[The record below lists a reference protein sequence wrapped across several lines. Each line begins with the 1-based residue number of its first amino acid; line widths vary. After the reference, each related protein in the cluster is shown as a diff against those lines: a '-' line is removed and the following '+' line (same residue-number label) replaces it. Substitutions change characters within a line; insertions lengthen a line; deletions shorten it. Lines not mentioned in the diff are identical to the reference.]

1 MPGMPYKIKSIVT
14 RKLEDVNHFHHYLCR
29 QLKGGGMEI
38 FMQDKNIKVKDVCK
52 CFGKTQVLNHVNME
66 CNQGEITGIIGR
78 NGAGKT
84 VLFKIICGLLSLDSG
99 EIVIN
104 GTKREKQADVLPSV
118 GIIIE
123 EPAFLKNNSGI
134 KNLEYLYMINNK
146 NNRPYL
152 ESIMDKVGLDPKS
165 KKHVGKY
172 SMGMRQRLAI
182 AQSIMEEPDFLVLD
196 EPFNGL
202 DNHGV
207 DEMRELFLELKKSG
221 KIILIASHNSE
232 DINILCDH
240 VYSMESGNLEAVR

>member
-1 MPGMPYKIKSIVT
+1 
-14 RKLEDVNHFHHYLCR
+14 
-29 QLKGGGMEI
+29 
-38 FMQDKNIKVKDVCK
+38 MQDKNIKVKDVCK

-123 EPAFLKNNSGI
+123 EPAFFKNYSGI

>member
-1 MPGMPYKIKSIVT
+1 MRSDFTK
-14 RKLEDVNHFHHYLCR
+14 
-29 QLKGGGMEI
+29 
-38 FMQDKNIKVKDVCK
+38 DKNIKVKDVCK

>member
-1 MPGMPYKIKSIVT
+1 
-14 RKLEDVNHFHHYLCR
+14 
-29 QLKGGGMEI
+29 
-38 FMQDKNIKVKDVCK
+38 MQDKNIKVKDVCK

-99 EIVIN
+99 EILIN
-104 GTKREKQADVLPSV
+104 GIKRERQADVLPSV

-123 EPAFLKNNSGI
+123 EPAFLKYYSGI
-134 KNLEYLYMINNK
+134 KNLEYLYMINHK
-146 NNRPYL
+146 NNRQYL
-152 ESIMDKVGLDPKS
+152 ESIMEKVGLDPKS

-202 DNHGV
+202 DSHGV
-207 DEMRELFLELKKSG
+207 NEMRELFLELKKRG
-221 KIILIASHNSE
+221 KVILIASHNSE
-232 DINILCDH
+232 DINILCDN
-240 VYSMESGNLEAVR
+240 VYSMESGVLKVLR

>member
-1 MPGMPYKIKSIVT
+1 
-14 RKLEDVNHFHHYLCR
+14 
-29 QLKGGGMEI
+29 
-38 FMQDKNIKVKDVCK
+38 
-52 CFGKTQVLNHVNME
+52 
-66 CNQGEITGIIGR
+66 
-78 NGAGKT
+78 
-84 VLFKIICGLLSLDSG
+84 
-99 EIVIN
+99 
-104 GTKREKQADVLPSV
+104 
-118 GIIIE
+118 
-123 EPAFLKNNSGI
+123 
-134 KNLEYLYMINNK
+134 
-146 NNRPYL
+146 
-152 ESIMDKVGLDPKS
+152 MDKVGLDPKS

-221 KIILIASHNSE
+221 KIILIASHNSK

>member
-1 MPGMPYKIKSIVT
+1 
-14 RKLEDVNHFHHYLCR
+14 
-29 QLKGGGMEI
+29 
-38 FMQDKNIKVKDVCK
+38 MQDKNIKVKDVCK
-52 CFGKTQVLNHVNME
+52 YFGKTQVLNHVNME

-99 EIVIN
+99 EVVIN
-104 GTKREKQADVLPSV
+104 DIKREKQADVLPSV

-123 EPAFLKNNSGI
+123 EPAFLKNYSGI

-152 ESIMDKVGLDPKS
+152 EGIMDKVGLDPKS

-202 DNHGV
+202 DNHAV
-207 DEMRELFLELKKSG
+207 DEMRELFIELKKSG
-221 KIILIASHNSE
+221 KIILIASHNPD

-240 VYSMESGNLEAVR
+240 VYSMESGNLKAVR